1 MAVLNEGFISEYIFR
16 RFSRPLAR
24 ALVPTPVTPN
34 HVSFAAFVCASIAL
48 GLFVLGLNIAAAMV
62 ALFSMV
68 LDSTDGD
75 LARAKNMTSN
85 FGAFFD
91 AVLDRYADIGM
102 LSGMIYWSL
111 RYENLMLP
119 ELVAGVGLLAIA
131 GSLNISYSRARA
143 EASLGEGFSG
153 QAAIIASRDTRLF
166 LMVIGSIIGQ
176 MFWTLTILAVLTNVV
191 VAWRIFLA
199 RNMGKG

>member
-1 MAVLNEGFISEYIFR
+1 
-16 RFSRPLAR
+16 
-24 ALVPTPVTPN
+24 
-34 HVSFAAFVCASIAL
+34 VCASIAL

-111 RYENLMLP
+111 LYENLMLP

-166 LMVIGSIIGQ
+166 LMVIGSILGQ

>member
-1 MAVLNEGFISEYIFR
+1 MAVINEGFISEYIFR
-16 RFSRPLAR
+16 RLSRPLAR

-34 HVSFAAFVCASIAL
+34 HVSFAAFVCAAIAL
-48 GLFVLGLNIAAAMV
+48 GLFIVGANIAAALV
-62 ALFSMV
+62 SLFSMV

-91 AVLDRYADIGM
+91 AVLDRYADIGI

-111 RYENLMLP
+111 RYENLMIP
-119 ELVAGVGLLAIA
+119 ELVAAAGLLAMA

-143 EASLGEGFSG
+143 EASLGEGFAG
-153 QAAIIASRDTRLF
+153 QAGIVASRDTRL
-166 LMVIGSIIGQ
+166 LLIVIGSILGQ
-176 MFWTLTILAVLTNVV
+176 MFWTLTILAVLTNFVV
-191 VAWRIFLA
+191 VWRIFLA